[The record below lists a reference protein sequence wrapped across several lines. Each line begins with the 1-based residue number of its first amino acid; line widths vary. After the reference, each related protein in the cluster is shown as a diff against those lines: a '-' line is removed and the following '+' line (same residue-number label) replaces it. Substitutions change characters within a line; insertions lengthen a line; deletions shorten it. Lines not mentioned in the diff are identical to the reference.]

1 MIDSDNSD
9 DEPVSVTVDEVRGAL
24 SPNETSF
31 GDTLVPMLIGG
42 LVLTVVGV
50 IVVMMFVY

>member
-9 DEPVSVTVDEVRGAL
+9 DEPVTMTVDEARGAL
-24 SPNETSF
+24 SPNEASF
-31 GDTLVPMLIGG
+31 GDTLIPMLIGG

-50 IVVMMFVY
+50 ILVMMFV